1 VIRVGSVGVGSVAEL
16 VATARRLRPG
26 DPAEVTVV
34 RSGERVVVTVPLGES
49 IPAPADWLA
58 VA

>member
-1 VIRVGSVGVGSVAEL
+1 
-16 VATARRLRPG
+16 
-26 DPAEVTVV
+26 VTVV